1 MVYIDLNSVRAKMA
15 DTVQNAE
22 DTSIFERIHN
32 KASNLDNKEQLP
44 FTVNPLLGFIG
55 NEHHK
60 SPKGL
65 AFSSEQWLQLSQHF
79 GK

>member
-1 MVYIDLNSVRAKMA
+1 MVYVDLNSVRAKMA

-55 NEHHK
+55 
-60 SPKGL
+60 
-65 AFSSEQWLQLSQHF
+65 
-79 GK
+79 